1 MEATKCA
8 HDLAITT
15 RPYTK
20 GIIGTQGK
28 RPQRHIQSHEE
39 VTETHTYS
47 HMKRS
52 PPVIRI

>member
-28 RPQRHIQSHEE
+28 RPQRHTQSHEE
-39 VTETHTYS
+39 VTSSDKDLKVT
-47 HMKRS
+47 
-52 PPVIRI
+52 